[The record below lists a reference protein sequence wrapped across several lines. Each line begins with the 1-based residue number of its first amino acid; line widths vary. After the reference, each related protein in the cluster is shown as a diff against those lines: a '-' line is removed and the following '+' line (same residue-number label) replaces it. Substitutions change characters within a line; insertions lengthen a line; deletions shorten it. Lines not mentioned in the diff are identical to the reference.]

1 MEQGTSRARPS
12 DGPAPRNGLSRNARL
27 GLVLFLI
34 YCIFYGG
41 FVAMN
46 AFAAERMQKPV
57 EALGQINL
65 AVAFGMGLILLAFVL
80 AMIYMMLCQP
90 SQEDEQGGA
99 L

>member
-27 GLVLFLI
+27 GLALFRI

-80 AMIYMMLCQP
+80 AMVYMMLCQP
-90 SQEDEQGGA
+90 SPDDEQGGG